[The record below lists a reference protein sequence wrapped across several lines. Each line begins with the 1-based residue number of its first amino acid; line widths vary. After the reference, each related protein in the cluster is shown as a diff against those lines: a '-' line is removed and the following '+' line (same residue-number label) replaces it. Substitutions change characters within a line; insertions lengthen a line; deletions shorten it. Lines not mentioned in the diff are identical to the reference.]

1 MTRPTASRRGF
12 LGASLGMSALAFA
25 APTRLLARENAAE
38 IAIHNATAT
47 NPLGDP
53 PGVYL
58 NYNELPEGPCP
69 AARKA
74 MADAIPHAGR
84 YSHNMAD
91 EMQKVLAQD
100 LGISPD
106 WLLIYPGSG
115 SLLKLAP
122 HAFTSNTRPLVIAS
136 PGYEDCVRGAKSAG
150 SPIIEVPLRADGAH
164 DLAAM
169 LQKPAGLVYICN
181 PNNPTGTITPHD
193 QLVQAIESVPTDTIV
208 IVDEAYIHFS
218 NQPSVIPLIASHP
231 NLLVMRTFSK
241 VYGMAG
247 VRCGFAVGRPE
258 VLASLK
264 QYAGDPELSVL
275 AAVGCTA
282 SLKQPNLVAE
292 RKLLNA
298 KRRDKTIQWL
308 TQAGFTCMPS
318 ETNFFM
324 VDVKRPTQEV
334 VNGLL
339 QKGVHVSNRWKML
352 PTTLRVSIGT
362 EEDMAAFRQAFAEV
376 MGIQTKGK
384 ALSPAA

>member
-1 MTRPTASRRGF
+1 MTRQTTSRRGF

-25 APTRLLARENAAE
+25 APARLFARENATD
-38 IAIHNATAT
+38 IAIHDATVS

-74 MADAIPHAGR
+74 MADAIPHSGR
-84 YSHNMAD
+84 YSYTMAD
-91 EMQKVLAQD
+91 ELQNVLAQT
-100 LGISPD
+100 LGVSPD

-115 SLLKLAP
+115 ALLKLAP
-122 HAFTSNTRPLVIAS
+122 HAFTSSSRPLVIAS

-150 SPIIEVPLRADGAH
+150 SPIIEIPLRKDGAH
-164 DLAAM
+164 DVDAM
-169 LQKPAGLVYICN
+169 LQKPAGLMYICN

-193 QLVQAIESVPTDTIV
+193 ELVKMIERTPADTIV
-208 IVDEAYIHFS
+208 MVDEAYIQLS
-218 NQPSVIPLIASHP
+218 RQPSVIPLITRHP
-231 NLLVMRTFSK
+231 NLVVVRTFSK
-241 VYGMAG
+241 LYGMAG

-264 QYAGDPELSVL
+264 QFAGDPELSVL
-275 AAVGCTA
+275 AAVSCIA

-292 RKLLNA
+292 RKQLNA
-298 KRRDKTIQWL
+298 KRRDETMKWL
-308 TQAGFTCMPS
+308 TQQGFTCMPS

-324 VDVKRPTQEV
+324 VDVKRPAPDV
-334 VNGLL
+334 ANALL
-339 QKGVHVSNRWKML
+339 QKGVHISNRWKML
-352 PTTLRVSIGT
+352 PTTVRVSVGT

-376 MGIQTKGK
+376 MGLKGST
-384 ALSPAA
+384 LSPAA

>member
-100 LGISPD
+100 LGVSPD

-298 KRRDKTIQWL
+298 KRRDKTILWL

>member
-1 MTRPTASRRGF
+1 MTRPTTSRRGF

-25 APTRLLARENAAE
+25 APTRLLARENAAD
-38 IAIHNATAT
+38 IAITNATAT

-74 MADAIPHAGR
+74 MADAIPHSGR
-84 YSHNMAD
+84 YSHNMIE
-91 EMQKVLAQD
+91 EMHKALAED
-100 LGISPD
+100 LGVSQD
-106 WLLIYPGSG
+106 WLLVYPGSG
-115 SLLKLAP
+115 ALLKLAP
-122 HAFTSNTRPLVIAS
+122 HAFTSSNRPLVIAS

-150 SPIIEVPLRADGAH
+150 SPIVEVPLLNTGAH
-164 DLAAM
+164 DLDTM

-193 QLVQAIESVPTDTIV
+193 KLVQAIEKAPADTIV

-231 NLLVMRTFSK
+231 NLVVMRTFSK

-247 VRCGFAVGRPE
+247 VRCGYAVGRPD

-264 QYAGDPELSVL
+264 QFAGDPELSIL
-275 AAVGCTA
+275 AATGSIA

-298 KRRDKTIQWL
+298 KRRDKTLQWL
-308 TQAGFTCMPS
+308 AQQGFTCMPS
-318 ETNFFM
+318 EANFFM
-324 VDVKRPTQEV
+324 VDVKRPTQDV
-334 VNGLL
+334 ANALL
-339 QKGVHVSNRWKML
+339 KKGVHVSNRWKML
-352 PTTLRVSIGT
+352 PTTLRVSVGT
-362 EEDMAAFRQAFAEV
+362 EQDMAAFRQAFAEV
-376 MGIQTKGK
+376 MGLKGN
-384 ALSPAA
+384 ALSTAA

>member
-1 MTRPTASRRGF
+1 MTRPTTSRRGF

-25 APTRLLARENAAE
+25 APTRLLARENATD
-38 IAIHNATAT
+38 IAIHDATAS

-74 MADAIPHAGR
+74 MADAIPHTGR

-91 EMQKVLAQD
+91 ELQKVLAQN
-100 LGISPD
+100 LGVSPD

-115 SLLKLAP
+115 ALLKLAP
-122 HAFTSNTRPLVIAS
+122 HAFTSSSRPLVIAS

-150 SPIIEVPLRADGAH
+150 SPIIEVPLRKDGAH
-164 DLAAM
+164 DVDAM
-169 LQKPAGLVYICN
+169 LQKPAGLMYICN
-181 PNNPTGTITPHD
+181 PNNPTGTVTPHD
-193 QLVQAIESVPTDTIV
+193 ELVKTIERTPADTIV
-208 IVDEAYIHFS
+208 IVDEAYLHLS

-231 NLLVMRTFSK
+231 NLVVMRTFSK

-264 QYAGDPELSVL
+264 QFAGDPELSVL
-275 AAVGCTA
+275 AAVGCIA

-292 RKLLNA
+292 RKQLNA
-298 KRRDKTIQWL
+298 KRRDETMKWL
-308 TQAGFTCMPS
+308 TQQGFTCMPS

-324 VDVKRPTQEV
+324 VDVKRPASDV
-334 VNGLL
+334 ANALL
-339 QKGVHVSNRWKML
+339 QKGVHISNRWKML
-352 PTTLRVSIGT
+352 PTTVRVSVGT
-362 EEDMAAFRQAFAEV
+362 EQDMAAFRQAFAEV
-376 MGIQTKGK
+376 MGLKGTT
-384 ALSPAA
+384 LSPAA